1 MLGASR
7 REQLEQNLGAL
18 DVLPR
23 LDSGTAQRI
32 RTIVEA
38 V

>member
-18 DVLPR
+18 EVLPK
-23 LDSGTAQRI
+23 LDAKLAQRI

-38 V
+38 A

>member
-18 DVLPR
+18 EVLPR
-23 LDSGTAQRI
+23 LDAAVAQRI
-32 RTIVEA
+32 RQVI
-38 V
+38 